1 MSGGD
6 MKTRLA
12 LPFAALALF
21 AAASQ
26 AAEPRYPTKP
36 IRIIIPTAP
45 GGGSDVMVR
54 SEEHTSELQSLRHLV
69 CRLLLEKKKYQV
81 SLRCGDGRDDRA
93 VYLAVW

>member
-1 MSGGD
+1 

-54 SEEHTSELQSLRHLV
+54 MLGN
-69 CRLLLEKKKYQV
+69 KYTEAWGQQV
-81 SLRCGDGRDDRA
+81 VVDHRA
-93 VYLAVW
+93 